1 MLKMRILPTLIYFI
15 SSITV
20 LLFCNIGYAQ
30 NDSIVKDSTVYK
42 QKYGLRLGGD
52 LGKLARTAIDKDYS
66 GFEIIGDYRLTD
78 KLYLA
83 GEIGIEEFTISNNVI
98 DVTAQGSYF
107 KAGVDYNLYRNW
119 LDMDNM
125 IFAGFR
131 IGASSFSQTL
141 NSYDIYNVNNQYW
154 NEQVTVIDGTE
165 YNGLTALWAEI
176 MFGIK
181 AEVLTNLYLG
191 FNAQIK
197 GRFSDEDPEDF
208 ENLWIPGFN
217 RTFDSGVFG
226 FGFSYTLSYRIPIF
240 KKEKVVYEE

>member
-1 MLKMRILPTLIYFI
+1 MKILRTSI
-15 SSITV
+15 SYISVIV
-20 LLFCNIGYAQ
+20 ILLNCNLGHAQ

-78 KLYLA
+78 KIYVA
-83 GEIGIEEFTISNNVI
+83 GEIGIEEFSIRNNVI

-107 KAGVDYNLYRNW
+107 KAGIDYNLYRNW

-131 IGASSFSQTL
+131 VGASTFSQTL

-154 NEQVTVIDGTE
+154 NEQITVIDGTE
-165 YNGLTALWAEI
+165 YSGLSALWGEI

-197 GRFSDEDPEDF
+197 GRFSEDEPEDF

-240 KKEKVVYEE
+240 RKEKVVFEE